1 MSKKNL
7 KELIEKSIDNVE
19 SDRAVANKLLTDLV
33 IYMAKTGDA
42 AHQSLGH
49 VAAQYLETLQRS
61 NEQLVKLTS
70 IVQKQDGSSKSMSEF
85 EKNSIYDV
93 IREEK

>member
-1 MSKKNL
+1 MKDKKL
-7 KELIEKSIDNVE
+7 QELILKSIQNIED
-19 SDRAVANKLLTDLV
+19 DRAVTSKLLTDLI

-49 VAAQYLETLQRS
+49 VAAQYVETLQRS

-70 IVQKQDGSSKSMSEF
+70 IVQKEEGGARGISEF
-85 EKNSIYDV
+85 EKGNLYDM
-93 IREEK
+93 IKEGK